1 MLKEIIIENFFS
13 FQGRQSIKLN
23 EGLNLLLGIN
33 GSGKTTLLNALS
45 LLYEGIAGAGFEKL
59 FQQKWGGFPSVA
71 NANGED
77 MPSRIRLEY
86 IFDEQQLKKIN
97 PKVKFGSAPRYVITI
112 RPLGVTSYTLDEK
125 LYAKNTKAEGL
136 TDFVHLEAKNGRG
149 FMSVHHQG
157 GVKSE
162 KTNFGTE
169 MSPQELILRQI
180 NDPRRYLPQQTI
192 KAAVASMTIY
202 ETFNTSRDSKLRR
215 PVEYNS
221 TMRLQADGT
230 NLVQLLSNLKNRS
243 TRDYERIE
251 ESLHTVNAHFR
262 SFDFNVFGTQ
272 LYLSLKEKNLG
283 HTIPMQHISD
293 GTLRFLLLMSILQNK
308 ERGTIVGLDE
318 PESRLHPDMINT
330 VGKMLKEAARTTQLI
345 IATHSPLL
353 LNSFCLEDILVF
365 EKNADNS
372 TIVKRYT
379 EDDFPQYEGQLLP
392 GQLWLRGE
400 IGGKRW

>member
-13 FQGRQSIKLN
+13 FQGRHSITLN
-23 EGLNLLLGIN
+23 DGLNLLLGIN

-45 LLYEGIAGAGFEKL
+45 LLYEGIAGSGFEKL
-59 FQQKWGGFPSVA
+59 FQQKWGGYPSVA
-71 NANGED
+71 NANGEE
-77 MPSRIRLEY
+77 MPSCIRLEY
-86 IFDEQQLKKIN
+86 IFDKQQLKHIN
-97 PKVKFGSAPRYVITI
+97 PKATFGSDPHYVITI
-112 RPLGVTSYTLDEK
+112 HPFANTSYTLEEK
-125 LYAKNTKAEGL
+125 MYAKNTKADGL
-136 TDFVHLEAKNGRG
+136 SDFVHLEAKDGRG
-149 FMSVHHQG
+149 FMSVHHLR
-157 GVKSE
+157 GVKNE
-162 KTNFGTE
+162 TTNFGAE

-221 TMRLQADGT
+221 AMRLQADGT

-251 ESLHTVNAHFR
+251 EQLHTVNAHFR

-272 LYLSLKEKNLG
+272 LYLSLRENNLG
-283 HTIPMQHISD
+283 HNIPMQHISD
-293 GTLRFLLLMSILQNK
+293 GTLRFLLLTSILLNK
-308 ERGTIVGLDE
+308 ERGAIVGLDE

-330 VGKMLKEAARTTQLI
+330 VGKMLKEAARTSQLI

-365 EKNADNS
+365 EKDTDNS
-372 TIVKRYT
+372 TIVKRYS
-379 EDDFPQYEGQLLP
+379 EDDFPQYDGQLLP
-392 GQLWLRGE
+392 GQLWLQGE